1 MAIHVLKVGML
12 LKITFTTRILSLS
25 SPKTGSRVA
34 EIKFASSSCVKKTL
48 GEGEEEDLIEDLQYT
63 VKTLGLSSIYG
74 ND

>member
-34 EIKFASSSCVKKTL
+34 EIKFASSS
-48 GEGEEEDLIEDLQYT
+48 
-63 VKTLGLSSIYG
+63 SSSSSSSSFFLLPVMHF
-74 ND
+74 DK